1 MIKPDALPHIGPGT
15 QVTGEGLRHY
25 DESSECAHV
34 SIIEVAC
41 DRTERTLMGCA
52 DPPPRRGTAHPIS
65 VLEFKTK
72 EKKKW
77 LGWGVTGQ
85 AVALPYTYDIGAV
98 AADDLRVVLVVEGLL
113 VVTED
118 SWLAIDRRVCVVA
131 VVTSP

>member
-1 MIKPDALPHIGPGT
+1 M
-15 QVTGEGLRHY
+15 
-25 DESSECAHV
+25 SSN
-34 SIIEVAC
+34 S
-41 DRTERTLMGCA
+41 
-52 DPPPRRGTAHPIS
+52 
-65 VLEFKTK
+65 K
-72 EKKKW
+72 EKKRKKK
-77 LGWGVTGQ
+77 LVGWGGVVTGQ